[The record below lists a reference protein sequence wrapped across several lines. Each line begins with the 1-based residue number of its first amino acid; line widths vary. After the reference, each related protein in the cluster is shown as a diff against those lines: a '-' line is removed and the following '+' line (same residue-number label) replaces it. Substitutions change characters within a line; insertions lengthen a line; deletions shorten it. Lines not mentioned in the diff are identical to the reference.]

1 MADYTAFVEAG
12 SALVEM
18 LRDKLTPEPLGDRES
33 ISLCSPHDNGNNQL
47 TIYLYQVEE
56 EAPQNNVGYYQADRN
71 TQRIRPAQFVMRYLV
86 TAHSKA
92 PGQLKEAD
100 QHRLI
105 GAVVQT
111 LRDNP
116 VIPAK
121 YMTGSSAE
129 ERAQFHVSVEKT
141 SMEQMLKIWNNTT
154 KEYKLS
160 LVVMLTGATINS
172 GRTRQISRV
181 MDAEVNAQERE
192 AALAA
197 AGTDDDAQ
205 RRGTGGGV

>member
-1 MADYTAFVEAG
+1 MADYTAFVEADN
-12 SALVEM
+12 ALLDM
-18 LRDKLTPEPLGDRES
+18 LRDKLTPEPLSDREL
-33 ISLCSPHDNGNNQL
+33 ISLCSPHDNGNSQL
-47 TIYLYQVEE
+47 SLYLYQIEE
-56 EAPQNNVGYYQADRN
+56 EAPQNSVGYYQADRD

-116 VIPAK
+116 VIPAQ
-121 YMTGSSAE
+121 YVSGSSAE
-129 ERAQFHVSVEKT
+129 ENAQFHVSVEKT
-141 SMEQMLKIWNNTT
+141 SMEQILKIWNNTT

-160 LVVMLTGATINS
+160 IVVMLTGATINS
-172 GRTRQISRV
+172 RRTRQAPRV
-181 MDAEVNAQERE
+181 TEVEINAQERE
-192 AALAA
+192 
-197 AGTDDDAQ
+197 
-205 RRGTGGGV
+205 TGGGV